1 MILNQA
7 SNFESKGRVI
17 GDFTNI
23 DVLKSTSLKSG
34 DVIYIPKRP
43 SSITIVGEIMSPG
56 SVIWDKGLSVDDY
69 IN

>member
-7 SNFESKGRVI
+7 SNFESKGQGYWRFYKYRSVKI
-17 GDFTNI
+17 NQS
-23 DVLKSTSLKSG
+23 KKSG

-56 SVIWDKGLSVDDY
+56 SVIWIKA
-69 IN
+69 